1 MRLSYYVVLG
11 FLVIA
16 MVAVPSA
23 EAGAR
28 SLTVGTSGSDV
39 VALQNALIS
48 RGYLAADKNT
58 GYFGSLTLG
67 AVQKFQCET
76 GIICAT
82 DSIAGYGLA
91 GPRTQAALG
100 VTSSTG
106 GTSGTGSSNVAPGIQ
121 NPGSVVGPLTP
132 KATGAF
138 EFSGWIPDWRLASA
152 TADTLPHF
160 NQLRSIM
167 PFALSV
173 SADGKLIDR
182 TGITNKEPWLSYI
195 AEAKRAG
202 LRVVP
207 TVMWGNGEEIHNVL
221 SNTQKRIALE
231 DEIANLVKAEGWDG
245 IDIDF
250 EAKKAETI
258 DYFSTFLKGLY
269 QRMGDKWVYCA
280 IEARMPL
287 ENRYSPGATIPPDAT
302 NFANDYY
309 AINKYCDR
317 VELMTYDQ
325 GTIDLRLNAART
337 APYAP
342 VADPGWVESVVTLAA
357 QTISRN
363 KIILGVPTYG
373 YEYLV
378 TPLGGG
384 GFQYKRLWAFN
395 PGYALNLAAQYGATV
410 TRTSA
415 SELGFTYKENTAGL
429 AVGPSF
435 SNTTQTQQSGNIP
448 TTSVA
453 QNAGAEGANA
463 LLPFNYVTWS
473 DAAAIK
479 DKVDLARRL
488 GVRGVA
494 VFSLGGAQD
503 PAMWSILK

>member
-1 MRLSYYVVLG
+1 MAILVVPG
-11 FLVIA
+11 STEA
-16 MVAVPSA
+16 AV
-23 EAGAR
+23 R
-28 SLTVGTSGSDV
+28 SLTVGSSGSDV
-39 VALQNALIS
+39 VALQSVLIAK
-48 RGYLAADKNT
+48 GYLVAGNNT
-58 GYFGSLTLG
+58 GYFGNLTLA

-76 GIICAT
+76 GIICAS
-82 DSIAGYGLA
+82 DSIAGYGIA

-100 VTSSTG
+100 VAASTG
-106 GTSGTGSSNVAPGIQ
+106 GTTSTGGGSVPAGTQ

-173 SADGKLIDR
+173 TADGKLIDR
-182 TGITNKEPWLSYI
+182 TGITDREPWLSYI
-195 AEAKRAG
+195 AEAKRQG

-221 SNTQKRIALE
+221 TNTQKRIALE
-231 DEIANLVKAEGWDG
+231 DEIANLDKAEGWDG

-250 EAKKAETI
+250 EAKKHETI

-287 ENRYSPGATIPPDAT
+287 LNRYSPGAIIPPDAT

-373 YEYLV
+373 YEYTV

-395 PGYALNLAAQYGATV
+395 PGYALGLATQYGATV

-415 SELGFTYKENTAGL
+415 GELGFTYRENTAGL

-435 SNTTQTQQSGNIP
+435 SNTTQTQQGDSIP

-453 QNAGAEGANA
+453 QNAGAEGSNA

-473 DAAAIK
+473 DAQGIK
-479 DKVDLARRL
+479 DKIDLARRL